1 MRIAL
6 LNYDYL
12 ALPTAM
18 QLLTRFAPLQWQ
30 AEGLHQAGAGA
41 VHVFQR
47 FHTAQ
52 DFTHN
57 GVAYHFWADGLP
69 NELRLAHRP
78 STLHRAVGQ
87 LQPDVVHA
95 HGLVFPLQAAALRR
109 SLPAHT
115 ALVLQQHSELPGH
128 PVKRVLQRL
137 CFRGVDAF
145 LFPTAGMAVAWQ
157 RARIVSTQPTHIL
170 QETSRL
176 IQPAD
181 KAAARA
187 ITHMTGD
194 PALLWMARL
203 VPAKDPLTVLSG
215 FEQVA
220 STMPEIKLYM
230 GHGCNDPLLE
240 SVRER
245 IARSAVLQRSVVLL
259 GEVAR
264 ADLDAYDQ
272 SADYFVSGSTR
283 YGGIIAL
290 LEAMGCGAA
299 PIVTDTEAFRSMTD
313 DGRLGRLWKVGDA
326 NAFAHAL
333 GDAIR
338 DELHVRQRTDILSHF
353 QEHLSL
359 PVLSQRSLQLYAQ
372 AVSARQQHRGGHGR

>member
-18 QLLTRFAPLQWQ
+18 QLLARFAPLQWQ
-30 AEGLHQAGAGA
+30 AEGLHQAGADE

-47 FHTAQ
+47 FHQTEN
-52 DFTHN
+52 FTHN

-69 NELRLAHRP
+69 NELRLAHIP
-78 STLHRAVGQ
+78 SALHQVIKQ
-87 LQPDVVHA
+87 LQPDGVHA
-95 HGLVFPLQAAALRR
+95 HGLVFPLQVAALRR

-115 ALVLQQHSELPGH
+115 ALVLQQHSELPRH
-128 PVKRVLQRL
+128 LVKRVLQRL

-145 LFPTAGMAVAWQ
+145 LFPTAGMAAAWQ
-157 RARIVSTQPTHIL
+157 CARVLTTQPTHIL

-181 KAAARA
+181 QAAARA
-187 ITHMTGD
+187 ITHMAGD
-194 PALLWMARL
+194 PALLWMARF
-203 VPAKDPLTVLSG
+203 VPAKDPLTVLAG
-215 FEQVA
+215 FEQA
-220 STMPEIKLYM
+220 AALFPAIKLYM
-230 GHGCNDPLLE
+230 GHGDNDPLLE

-245 IARSAVLQRSVVLL
+245 ISRSQVLQHSVVLL
-259 GEVAR
+259 GQVAR
-264 ADLDAYDQ
+264 ADLDAYYQ

-313 DGRLGRLWKVGDA
+313 DGRLGRLWKVRDA

-333 GDAIR
+333 GDAIQNN
-338 DELHVRQRTDILSHF
+338 LHVRQRTDITNYF

-359 PVLSQRSLQLYAQ
+359 PVLSRRLLQLYAQ
-372 AVSARQQHRGGHGR
+372 VVSARQQRGGHGR